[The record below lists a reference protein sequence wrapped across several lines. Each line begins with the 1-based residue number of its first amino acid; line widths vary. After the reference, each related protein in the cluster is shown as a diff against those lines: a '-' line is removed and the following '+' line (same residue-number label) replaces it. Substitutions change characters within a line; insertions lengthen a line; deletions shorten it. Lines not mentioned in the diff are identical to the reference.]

1 MVISNMKRCLLFIL
15 IITSVLLS
23 TLVLPAAASE
33 RAMLAFPDD
42 DPLLWHLKRCK
53 MTTMRYQEECEWL
66 WPAHEPPTQATEIDQ
81 TGYIKGLY
89 ITHGG
94 LRSSVLRNR
103 VKTLIE
109 TTELNGI
116 VMDVKGDHGFLA
128 YPSKVKPVQEI
139 GADQKTAMD
148 EETWTEFLKWFDER
162 SVYTIARWPWP
173 IPSGR

>member
-1 MVISNMKRCLLFIL
+1 MVLLGWEVLSDRLLGMVVPNMKRCLSFIL
-15 IITSVLLS
+15 IITSVLLP

-53 MTTMRYQEECEWL
+53 MTTMRYREECEWL
-66 WPAHEPPTQATEIDQ
+66 WPALKPQPPATEIDQ
-81 TGYIKGLY
+81 TGFIKGLY

-116 VMDVKGDHGFLA
+116 VMDVKGDRGFLA
-128 YPSKVKPVQEI
+128 YPSKVKTVQEI
-139 GADQKTAMD
+139 GAGPKDSD
-148 EETWTEFLKWFDER
+148 
-162 SVYTIARWPWP
+162 
-173 IPSGR
+173 GRRNLDRVLEVVR